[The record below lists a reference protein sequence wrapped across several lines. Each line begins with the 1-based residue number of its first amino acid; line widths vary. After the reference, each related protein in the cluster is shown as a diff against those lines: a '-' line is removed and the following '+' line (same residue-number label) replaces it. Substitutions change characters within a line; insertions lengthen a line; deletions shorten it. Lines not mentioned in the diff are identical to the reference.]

1 MYVNDRIFSFIYTNV
16 YKSAQGKGK
25 KLPMTAAET
34 KLHSLHDTIN
44 SKGDSVDRRGKK
56 TFRHL

>member
-16 YKSAQGKGK
+16 YNSVQGKE
-25 KLPMTAAET
+25 LPMTAAET
-34 KLHSLHDTIN
+34 KQHSLHDTIN

>member
-1 MYVNDRIFSFIYTNV
+1 MYIFSFIYTNV

-25 KLPMTAAET
+25 KLPMKAAET
-34 KLHSLHDTIN
+34 KQHSLHDTIN
-44 SKGDSVDRRGKK
+44 SKGDSIDRRGKK